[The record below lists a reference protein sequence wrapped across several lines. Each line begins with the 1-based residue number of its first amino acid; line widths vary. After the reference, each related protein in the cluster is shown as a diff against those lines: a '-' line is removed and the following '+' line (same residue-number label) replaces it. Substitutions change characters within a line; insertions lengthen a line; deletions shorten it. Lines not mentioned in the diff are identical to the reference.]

1 MSCEPVDCGQNPLWT
16 SQYWRSAKPTCRML
30 LAHLARRE
38 AARADWMAGNNSAMR
53 VPMMA
58 ITTNSST
65 NVKPRRAFISA
76 SSDSKKPIPQGASAR
91 SNVLVALA
99 GSPVLASRARRLR
112 AEFQRKG
119 ERKPVHCAK
128 GLIVGARPREELV
141 AGPERN
147 ARRKRQL
154 AAHAQ

>member
-1 MSCEPVDCGQNPLWT
+1 
-16 SQYWRSAKPTCRML
+16 ML

-58 ITTNSST
+58 ITTNNST

-76 SSDSKKPIPQGASAR
+76 SSDSKKPIRQRASAR
-91 SNVLVALA
+91 SKVLVALA
-99 GSPVLASRARRLR
+99 GSQVLASRARRYARNFSAR
-112 AEFQRKG
+112 ASADQRIAP
-119 ERKPVHCAK
+119 RSSF
-128 GLIVGARPREELV
+128 VGARPRGELV
-141 AGPERN
+141 AGPEKS